1 MARQLGCGSGLPF
14 VTQRPLLTTRPSI
27 AGDILVSSTR
37 HGTRFT
43 ACSIVEPGRAMCEA
57 AQSGGS
63 GVGKVSD
70 VIMG

>member
-1 MARQLGCGSGLPF
+1 M
-14 VTQRPLLTTRPSI
+14 TRPSI
-27 AGDILVSSTR
+27 TSDILVSSTR

-43 ACSIVEPGRAMCEA
+43 AHSYVEQKRAMREA
-57 AQSGGS
+57 AQSRGS